1 MTEEI
6 KNILQ
11 DSLRKTQDKN
21 PSLKSKITL
30 SDIEGNSKD
39 KEIKM
44 EYFLGIILMG
54 TSTIESHY
62 RLIKAEAVDKAKE
75 KLEEYA
81 KEMAD
86 VIGYNII
93 DTVQ

>member
-1 MTEEI
+1 MIEQI
-6 KNILQ
+6 KNIFR
-11 DSLRKTQDKN
+11 DSLRKTQEKN

-54 TSTIESHY
+54 TITIESHY
-62 RLIKAEAVDKAKE
+62 RLIKAETEYKAKV
-75 KLEEYA
+75 KLDEYA

-93 DTVQ
+93 DTIQ